1 MKAFFQDNWKEQ
13 LSIDFFTRLTNFK
26 WLWKVNSQAFSNQTF
41 FSILMG
47 FQLIKISWKT
57 CARCWH
63 LVLPVPNEKY
73 FFAKICHFDD
83 FLVTLF
89 RVSRNKK
96 AEFATSKL
104 IEISNRLDFSYIFVL
119 YTLPCLH
126 SIFQQSNYCLHTRG
140 LAYLR
145 VYCIDNIDGCALL

>member
-1 MKAFFQDNWKEQ
+1 MKAFFQKNWKKQ
-13 LSIDFFTRLTNFK
+13 LFIDFFTRLTNFK

-47 FQLIKISWKT
+47 FQLIKISWKAHA
-57 CARCWH
+57 CSWH
-63 LVLPVPNEKY
+63 LVLAVLNVKI
-73 FFAKICHFDD
+73 FFWKDLPFWR
-83 FLVTLF
+83 FSVNSF
-89 RVSRNKK
+89 QSFQKQKK
-96 AEFATSKL
+96 FAVSKL

-145 VYCIDNIDGCALL
+145 VNCIDNIDGCALL

>member
-1 MKAFFQDNWKEQ
+1 MLAEAGYIFIYSFCYQKVWEIWSNVKAFFQKNWKKQ
-13 LSIDFFTRLTNFK
+13 LFIDFFTRLTNFK

-96 AEFATSKL
+96 S
-104 IEISNRLDFSYIFVL
+104 
-119 YTLPCLH
+119 
-126 SIFQQSNYCLHTRG
+126 
-140 LAYLR
+140 R
-145 VYCIDNIDGCALL
+145 VCHVKTDRNF